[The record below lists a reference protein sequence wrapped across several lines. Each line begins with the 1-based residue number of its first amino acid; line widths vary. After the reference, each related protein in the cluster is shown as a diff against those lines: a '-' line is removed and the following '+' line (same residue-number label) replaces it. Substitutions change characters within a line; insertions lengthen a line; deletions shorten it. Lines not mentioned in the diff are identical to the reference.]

1 VLGQVG
7 QERQLDFGD
16 VVDPVPGNLSDHRGA
31 DRMFGCATHG
41 ADPVHGLA
49 KRRDTI
55 FKVRQRFGPVA
66 VFDPQGLA
74 TGLSATTRWS
84 PI

>member
-1 VLGQVG
+1 MI
-7 QERQLDFGD
+7 E
-16 VVDPVPGNLSDHRGA
+16 
-31 DRMFGCATHG
+31 
-41 ADPVHGLA
+41 
-49 KRRDTI
+49 
-55 FKVRQRFGPVA
+55 VRQRFGPVA